1 MQHRSRGFYGH
12 TFSKTQKETNL
23 RFVFIKSKPHFGYLT
38 LITLFDGYQK

>member
-12 TFSKTQKETNL
+12 TFSKTQKKNE
-23 RFVFIKSKPHFGYLT
+23 FKICFIKSKSHFGYIT